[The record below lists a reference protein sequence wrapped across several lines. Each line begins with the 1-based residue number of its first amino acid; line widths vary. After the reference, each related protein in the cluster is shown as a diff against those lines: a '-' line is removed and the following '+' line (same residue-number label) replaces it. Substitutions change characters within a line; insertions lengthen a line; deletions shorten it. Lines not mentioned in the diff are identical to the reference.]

1 MYFVHTMIVR
11 KDVMI
16 ILSDAQLSELKKS
29 LIDMKQSL
37 EKKDM
42 DDDQEYLERGSLR
55 DSVDELSTIDNHP
68 ADLGTELFEREKD
81 MALKVHD
88 EDELAKIN
96 AALEKIDKGT
106 YGVCEVCHTDI
117 PYERLE
123 ALPYTAFCI
132 EHTDAKDIPKG
143 RPVEEQVILPP
154 VDNSFSGRDD
164 KDDIHDYE
172 DTFQLV
178 ARYGTSE
185 TPADFEGDFDD
196 YGDLYDDPEET
207 ARNDEL
213 SSFHISETD
222 QLTSQISKREIDEA
236 RKYDYLED

>member
-1 MYFVHTMIVR
+1 MIN
-11 KDVMI
+11 
-16 ILSDAQLSELKKS
+16 ILTEQQKSHLKKILLEQKES
-29 LIDMKQSL
+29 LVRDS
-37 EKKDM
+37 DY
-42 DDDQEYLERGSLR
+42 DDEYLERGSMR
-55 DSVDELSTIDNHP
+55 DSVDELSMVDNHP
-68 ADLGTELFEREKD
+68 ADLGTELYEREKD

-88 EDELAKIN
+88 EDELAKVT
-96 AALEKIDKGT
+96 AALEKMENGT
-106 YGVCEVCHTDI
+106 YGVCEVCHEDI

-185 TPADFEGDFDD
+185 TPSDFEGDFDD
-196 YGDLYDDPEET
+196 FGDLYDDNEEV
-207 ARNDEL
+207 AANDEFE
-213 SSFHISETD
+213 SYHVSEKD
-222 QLTSQISKREIDEA
+222 MLTQQVSRRQVEEA
-236 RKYDYLED
+236 RKYDYLE

>member
-1 MYFVHTMIVR
+1 MIN
-11 KDVMI
+11 
-16 ILSDAQLSELKKS
+16 ILNEEQKANLKKLLIEQKNS
-29 LIDMKQSL
+29 LQRDSSEY
-37 EKKDM
+37 EKEFLD
-42 DDDQEYLERGSLR
+42 RGSLR

-68 ADLGTELFEREKD
+68 ADLGTELFDREKD

-88 EDELAKIN
+88 EDELRKVH
-96 AALEKIDKGT
+96 AALERMENGT
-106 YGVCEVCHTDI
+106 YGVCEVCHRDI

-132 EHTDAKDIPKG
+132 DHTEAKDIPTD

-172 DTFQLV
+172 DTFQVV
-178 ARYGTSE
+178 AKYGTSE
-185 TPADFEGDFDD
+185 TPSDFEGDLEN
-196 YGDLYDDPEET
+196 YNEIYDDPEEV

-213 SSFHISETD
+213 STFHISKID
-222 QLTSQISKREIDEA
+222 QLTSQLSKREVEHA
-236 RKYDYLED
+236 RKYDYLDE